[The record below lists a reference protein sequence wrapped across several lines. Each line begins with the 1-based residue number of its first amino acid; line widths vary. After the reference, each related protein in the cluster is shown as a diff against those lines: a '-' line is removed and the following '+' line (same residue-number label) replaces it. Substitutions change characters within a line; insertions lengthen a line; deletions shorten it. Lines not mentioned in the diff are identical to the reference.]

1 MARPQKQGLDY
12 FPLDVDFFSDRK
24 IKRLQAQF
32 GTKGIAVYLYILCEI
47 YHGKGYYVAC
57 DKELVLAIADDVGI
71 SENATREIVNFLLSR
86 CLLDE
91 TLAQSE
97 KVLSSKSVQRRFQE
111 AKKRGK
117 REVVVEDR
125 YWLLDAEETCTSI
138 QVRLHDNTAQNHPH
152 SSRNHHDFSQKNNP
166 KEKKEKEMKEEKRKQ
181 QSGAKNTPSP
191 TPPALAEIQAY
202 AKEIHASADPER
214 FFLHYQTNG
223 WHSAQGNPIWD
234 WKAKFRLWDAQD
246 KQKAAKNVPA
256 APKVPR
262 SENAAAYESFIYNF
276 N

>member
-47 YHGKGYYVAC
+47 YHGKGYYVAY
-57 DKELVLAIADDVGI
+57 DNDLVLAIADDVGI

-86 CLLDE
+86 HLLDE
-91 TLAQSE
+91 MLAQSE

-117 REVVVEDR
+117 REVMVEDR

-138 QVRLHDNTAQNHPH
+138 QVRPHDNTARNNPH
-152 SSRNHHDFSQKNNP
+152 SSRNNRNFSQKNNP
-166 KEKKEKEMKEEKRKQ
+166 KERKEKEMKEEKRKQ
-181 QSGAKNTPSP
+181 QGGAENMPP
-191 TPPALAEIQAY
+191 TPPALSEIQAY
-202 AKEIHASADPER
+202 AKEIHAAADPER

-246 KQKAAKNVPA
+246 KQKAAQNVPA

-276 N
+276 D